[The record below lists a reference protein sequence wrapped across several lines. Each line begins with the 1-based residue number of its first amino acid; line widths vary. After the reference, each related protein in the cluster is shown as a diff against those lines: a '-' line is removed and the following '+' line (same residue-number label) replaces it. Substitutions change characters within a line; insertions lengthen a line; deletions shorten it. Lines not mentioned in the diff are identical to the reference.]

1 MSTSKTKTS
10 SGMPRVHGSE
20 PSRFDPIDSMIF
32 EGGLRIEK
40 LFFDKELDLMLIV
53 LNNKKVLK
61 ESISKF
67 KLLREADPDELQN
80 YEISRTGVH
89 WPELDEDLS
98 LRGFL
103 KTAMLASVLQESAI

>member
-1 MSTSKTKTS
+1 MNTLKESK
-10 SGMPRVHGSE
+10 E
-20 PSRFDPIDSMIF
+20 RFDPIDRMIF
-32 EGGLRIEK
+32 EGGLRIQK
-40 LFFDKELDLMLIV
+40 LFFDVDMDLMLIV
-53 LNNKKVLK
+53 LNNKKVLQ

-67 KLLREADPDELQN
+67 KLLRGATQSQLEQ

-103 KTAMLASVLQESAI
+103 KAVMLSSLEPINSVA